1 MELKNNYYFSS
12 FFWST
17 FQKILNA
24 AVGFISVPLL
34 LGYYGKAEYG
44 ILGIAT
50 ACNGYMHLLDL
61 GMNVGAIKFFS
72 QWKTEGKKELLDRVA
87 RTNITFYGII
97 ALINI
102 VGLVALAIW
111 GEKLFAVTHEQ
122 FLQLRICLFVIA
134 LFSVFSWAST
144 TFRQLLVAHMQ
155 ISYTMQVQCVMTVLK
170 ALLIGAVFFFNLSLT
185 QYFFWLTGIVS
196 MLIIPFA
203 IQCHKLGILN
213 SFRPATYWS
222 DFKIVLTFSLSI
234 FALSLFQMTSTQ
246 SRPIILSIFADNGA
260 EAVAD
265 FRIVEV
271 VPQLIIMICGTFS
284 SIFLPKASELVANRN
299 QNEIE
304 KFAYKWTIFTTILAN
319 CICFPILI
327 GGGHVIAAFVG
338 RGYEYLTIWL
348 FIWTVCVLLQIHST
362 PTNSLILSYGK
373 TKVMVYVT
381 ATACVVSMVIN
392 AYLAKTF
399 SVGSAVIGYTI
410 YIIINLFSY
419 YGFYYKRTLHIS
431 NKKIALSF
439 LNPTLCGFL
448 AAVPVW
454 YQLKELNFNVVSV
467 RVSELLTFS
476 IKTLTWLV
484 VYGLLIFSMRI
495 VKVKNR
501 RVYTK
506 YDITS

>member
-24 AVGFISVPLL
+24 VVGFISVPLL

-72 QWKTEGKKELLDRVA
+72 QWKTEGEKELLDRVA

-122 FLQLRICLFVIA
+122 FLQLRMCLLIIA
-134 LFSVFSWAST
+134 LFSVFSWGTT
-144 TFRQLLVAHMQ
+144 TFNQLLVAHMQ
-155 ISYTMQVQCVMTVLK
+155 IAYTMQVQCVMTVLK

-196 MLIIPFA
+196 MLIIPFVFR
-203 IQCHKLGILN
+203 CHKLGILN
-213 SFRPATYWS
+213 SYRPATYWS

-265 FRIVEV
+265 FRIMEV

-319 CICFPILI
+319 CICFPVLI
-327 GGGHVIAAFVG
+327 GGGNVITAYVG
-338 RGYEYLTIWL
+338 HGYEYLAIWL
-348 FIWTVCVLLQIHST
+348 FVWTACVLLQIHST
-362 PTNSLILSYGK
+362 PTNSLILAYGK

-381 ATACVVSMVIN
+381 ASACVISMAIN

-399 SVGSAVIGYTI
+399 SVGSAVIGYTV
-410 YIIINLFSY
+410 YIIIALFSY
-419 YGFYYKRTLHIS
+419 YGFYYKKTLHVS

-439 LNPTLCGFL
+439 LSPTSCGVIAACLVCYFL
-448 AAVPVW
+448 GNLEVH
-454 YQLKELNFNVVSV
+454 VVTA
-467 RVSELLTFS
+467 RISELLIFCL
-476 IKTLTWLV
+476 KTIAWFV
-484 VYGLLIFSMRI
+484 VYTLLITSLQIVRI
-495 VKVKNR
+495 KNKCLI
-501 RVYTK
+501 TK
-506 YDITS
+506 YDKIQ